1 MEISPSSGR
10 QNHFLNRIFYSS
22 PLLVTAE
29 QKCRSC
35 VVGKGKKIQLS
46 CCGKGVVFGMEGT
59 PGKWQEKGDWETE
72 IPKGDLSLKG

>member
-1 MEISPSSGR
+1 M
-10 QNHFLNRIFYSS
+10 
-22 PLLVTAE
+22 
-29 QKCRSC
+29 
-35 VVGKGKKIQLS
+35 VGKGKKIQLS